1 MADTLRIDRSAKTLR
16 TLALERMRE
25 AIMDF
30 HFQPGERLVER
41 PLCDQL
47 GVSRSV
53 VREVLRQLEAEG
65 LVQMI
70 PGHGPAVAKPDL
82 GRTDEIYELRALLEG
97 IAARTCAQS
106 ATDVQLAALEHA
118 LGELFEAW
126 ASGQPPAVMRA
137 TTKFYEALFEIADK
151 RVAWEIVSGLNVRIN
166 QLRSMTI
173 LSQNRREPAIAEM
186 HAIMDAIKSRKP
198 EEAEA
203 AARRHVESAW
213 KIARTALQPDGKFG
227 SAADK
232 IVDSASAEP
241 PTASRAK
248 EVPRRPVQRFS
259 R

>member
-1 MADTLRIDRSAKTLR
+1 MSDDTLRIDRSAKTLR

-70 PGHGPAVAKPDL
+70 PGHGPAVARPDL

-97 IAARTCAQS
+97 IAARACALS
-106 ATDVQLAALEHA
+106 ATSDQLTTLERALA
-118 LGELFEAW
+118 DLFEAW
-126 ASGQPPAVMRA
+126 ASGTPPAVMRA
-137 TTKFYEALFEIADK
+137 TTKFYETLFEAADK

-173 LSQNRREPAIAEM
+173 ASANRREPAIAEM
-186 HAIMDAIKSRKP
+186 NEIMDAIRARKP

-213 KIARTALQPDGKFG
+213 QIAR
-227 SAADK
+227 DK
-232 IVDSASAEP
+232 LRLV
-241 PTASRAK
+241 
-248 EVPRRPVQRFS
+248 
-259 R
+259 

>member
-1 MADTLRIDRSAKTLR
+1 MPDDTLRIDRSAKTLR

-70 PGHGPAVAKPDL
+70 PGHGPAVARPDL

-97 IAARTCAQS
+97 IAARACALS
-106 ATDVQLAALEHA
+106 ATGEQLATLEGALA
-118 LGELFEAW
+118 DLFDAW
-126 ASGQPPAVMRA
+126 ASAMPTAVMRA
-137 TTKFYEALFEIADK
+137 TTKFYEALFEAADK

-173 LSQNRREPAIAEM
+173 HSENRREPAITEM
-186 HAIMDAIKSRKP
+186 NEIMDAIRARKP
-198 EEAEA
+198 DEAEA

-213 KIARTALQPDGKFG
+213 QIAR
-227 SAADK
+227 DK
-232 IVDSASAEP
+232 LRMV
-241 PTASRAK
+241 
-248 EVPRRPVQRFS
+248 
-259 R
+259 

>member
-1 MADTLRIDRSAKTLR
+1 MSDDTLRIDRSAKTLR

-97 IAARTCAQS
+97 IAARACAMS
-106 ATDVQLAALEHA
+106 ATNAQLTLLDSALA
-118 LGELFEAW
+118 NLFEAW
-126 ASGQPPAVMRA
+126 ASGKPAEVMRA
-137 TTKFYEALFEIADK
+137 TTKFYEVLFEAADK
-151 RVAWEIVSGLNVRIN
+151 RVAWEIVTGLNVRIN

-173 LSQNRREPAIAEM
+173 LSVNRRGPAIAEM
-186 HAIMDAIKSRKP
+186 TEIMDAIRSRRP
-198 EEAEA
+198 DEAEA
-203 AARRHVESAW
+203 AARRHVKSAW
-213 KIARTALQPDGKFG
+213 QIARATLRL
-227 SAADK
+227 
-232 IVDSASAEP
+232 P
-241 PTASRAK
+241 PA
-248 EVPRRPVQRFS
+248 
-259 R
+259 

>member
-1 MADTLRIDRSAKTLR
+1 MPDDTLRIDRSAKTLR

-41 PLCDQL
+41 PICDQL

-70 PGHGPAVAKPDL
+70 PGHGPAVARPDL

-97 IAARTCAQS
+97 IAARACALS
-106 ATDVQLAALEHA
+106 ATSEQLATLERALA
-118 LGELFEAW
+118 DLFDAW
-126 ASGQPPAVMRA
+126 ASGTPPAVMRA
-137 TTKFYEALFEIADK
+137 TTKFYEALFEAADK

-173 LSQNRREPAIAEM
+173 LSENRREPAITEM
-186 HAIMDAIKSRKP
+186 TEIMDAIRARKP
-198 EEAEA
+198 QEAEA

-213 KIARTALQPDGKFG
+213 KIAR
-227 SAADK
+227 DK
-232 IVDSASAEP
+232 LSLV
-241 PTASRAK
+241 
-248 EVPRRPVQRFS
+248 
-259 R
+259 

>member
-1 MADTLRIDRSAKTLR
+1 MSDDTLRIDRSAKTLR

-97 IAARTCAQS
+97 IAARACALS
-106 ATDVQLAALEHA
+106 ATDEQLATLEHA
-118 LGELFEAW
+118 LADLFEAW
-126 ASGQPPAVMRA
+126 ASGKPPAVMRA
-137 TTKFYEALFEIADK
+137 TTKFYEALFEAADK

-173 LSQNRREPAIAEM
+173 ASANRREPAIAEM
-186 HAIMDAIKSRKP
+186 NKIMDAIRSRKP
-198 EEAEA
+198 DEAEV
-203 AARRHVESAW
+203 AARQHVESAW
-213 KIARTALQPDGKFG
+213 NIARGQ
-227 SAADK
+227 
-232 IVDSASAEP
+232 IASSPLA
-241 PTASRAK
+241 
-248 EVPRRPVQRFS
+248 RP
-259 R
+259 

>member
-1 MADTLRIDRSAKTLR
+1 MPDDTLRIDRSAKTLR

-70 PGHGPAVAKPDL
+70 PGHGPAVARPDL

-97 IAARTCAQS
+97 IAARACALS
-106 ATDVQLAALEHA
+106 ATSEQLATLERALA
-118 LGELFEAW
+118 DLFDAW
-126 ASGQPPAVMRA
+126 ASGTPPAVMRA
-137 TTKFYEALFEIADK
+137 TTKFYEALFEAADK

-173 LSQNRREPAIAEM
+173 LSENRREPAITEM
-186 HAIMDAIKSRKP
+186 TEIMDAIRARKP
-198 EEAEA
+198 QEAEA

-213 KIARTALQPDGKFG
+213 KIAR
-227 SAADK
+227 DK
-232 IVDSASAEP
+232 LSLV
-241 PTASRAK
+241 
-248 EVPRRPVQRFS
+248 
-259 R
+259 

>member
-1 MADTLRIDRSAKTLR
+1 MPDDTLRIDRSAKTLR

-70 PGHGPAVAKPDL
+70 PGHGPAVARPDL

-97 IAARTCAQS
+97 IAARACALS
-106 ATDVQLAALEHA
+106 ATSEQLATLERALA
-118 LGELFEAW
+118 DLFDAW
-126 ASGQPPAVMRA
+126 ASGTPPAVMRA
-137 TTKFYEALFEIADK
+137 TTKFYEALFEAADK
-151 RVAWEIVSGLNVRIN
+151 SVAWEIVSGLNVRIN

-173 LSQNRREPAIAEM
+173 LSENRREPAITEM
-186 HAIMDAIKSRKP
+186 TEIMDAIRARKP
-198 EEAEA
+198 QEAEA

-213 KIARTALQPDGKFG
+213 KIAR
-227 SAADK
+227 DK
-232 IVDSASAEP
+232 LSLV
-241 PTASRAK
+241 
-248 EVPRRPVQRFS
+248 
-259 R
+259 

>member
-16 TLALERMRE
+16 TLALERMRD

-97 IAARTCAQS
+97 IAAKACAAS
-106 ATDVQLAALEHA
+106 ATDDQIALLDAALA
-118 LGELFEAW
+118 KLLDAW
-126 ASGQPPAVMRA
+126 ASGVPAEVMRA
-137 TTKFYEALFEIADK
+137 TTTFYEALFESADK

-173 LSQNRREPAIAEM
+173 ASANRREPAIAEM
-186 HAIMDAIKSRKP
+186 NEIMDAIRARKP
-198 EEAEA
+198 DEAEA

-213 KIARTALQPDGKFG
+213 KIARTALQPDGAFG
-227 SAADK
+227 SAAEK
-232 IVDSASAEP
+232 PS
-241 PTASRAK
+241 TL
-248 EVPRRPVQRFS
+248 
-259 R
+259 

>member
-1 MADTLRIDRSAKTLR
+1 MPDDTLRIDRSAKTLR

-53 VREVLRQLEAEG
+53 VREVLRQLEAER

-70 PGHGPAVAKPDL
+70 PGHGPAVARPDL

-97 IAARTCAQS
+97 IAARACALS
-106 ATDVQLAALEHA
+106 ATSEQLATLERALA
-118 LGELFEAW
+118 DLFDAW
-126 ASGQPPAVMRA
+126 ASGTPPAVMRA
-137 TTKFYEALFEIADK
+137 TTKFYEALFEAADK

-173 LSQNRREPAIAEM
+173 LSENRREPAITEM
-186 HAIMDAIKSRKP
+186 TEIMDAIRARKP
-198 EEAEA
+198 QEAEA

-213 KIARTALQPDGKFG
+213 QIAR
-227 SAADK
+227 DK
-232 IVDSASAEP
+232 LSLV
-241 PTASRAK
+241 
-248 EVPRRPVQRFS
+248 
-259 R
+259 

>member
-1 MADTLRIDRSAKTLR
+1 MPDDTLRIDRSAKTLR

-70 PGHGPAVAKPDL
+70 PGHGPAVARPDL

-97 IAARTCAQS
+97 IAARACALS
-106 ATDVQLAALEHA
+106 ATSEQLATLERALA
-118 LGELFEAW
+118 DLFDAW
-126 ASGQPPAVMRA
+126 ASGTPPAVMRA
-137 TTKFYEALFEIADK
+137 TTKFYEALFEAADK

-173 LSQNRREPAIAEM
+173 LSENRREPAITEM
-186 HAIMDAIKSRKP
+186 TEIMDAIRARKP
-198 EEAEA
+198 QEAEA

-213 KIARTALQPDGKFG
+213 QIAR
-227 SAADK
+227 DK
-232 IVDSASAEP
+232 LSLV
-241 PTASRAK
+241 
-248 EVPRRPVQRFS
+248 
-259 R
+259 

>member
-1 MADTLRIDRSAKTLR
+1 MPDDTLRIDRSAKTLR
-16 TLALERMRE
+16 TLALERMRD

-70 PGHGPAVAKPDL
+70 PGHGPAVARPDL

-97 IAARTCAQS
+97 IAARACALS
-106 ATDVQLAALEHA
+106 ATGEQLATLERALA
-118 LGELFEAW
+118 DLFEAW
-126 ASGQPPAVMRA
+126 ASGTPPAVMRA
-137 TTKFYEALFEIADK
+137 TTKFYEALFEAADK

-173 LSQNRREPAIAEM
+173 VSTNRREAAIAEM
-186 HAIMDAIKSRKP
+186 NEIMDAIRARKP

-213 KIARTALQPDGKFG
+213 QIARTALR
-227 SAADK
+227 
-232 IVDSASAEP
+232 P
-241 PTASRAK
+241 P
-248 EVPRRPVQRFS
+248 V
-259 R
+259 

>member
-1 MADTLRIDRSAKTLR
+1 MQDDSLRIDRSAKTLR

-97 IAARTCAQS
+97 IAARACALS
-106 ATDVQLAALEHA
+106 ATDAQLAVLEGALEN
-118 LGELFEAW
+118 LFAAW
-126 ASGQPPAVMRA
+126 ASGKPPAVMRA
-137 TTKFYEALFEIADK
+137 TTGFYEALFEAADK

-173 LSQNRREPAIAEM
+173 ASANRREPAIAEM
-186 HAIMDAIKSRKP
+186 NAIMDAIRARRP

-213 KIARTALQPDGKFG
+213 KIAR
-227 SAADK
+227 DK
-232 IVDSASAEP
+232 LRLD
-241 PTASRAK
+241 
-248 EVPRRPVQRFS
+248 PR
-259 R
+259 

>member
-1 MADTLRIDRSAKTLR
+1 MSDDTLRIDRSAKTLR
-16 TLALERMRE
+16 TLSLERLRE

-97 IAARTCAQS
+97 IAARACAMS
-106 ATDVQLAALEHA
+106 ATSAQIALLDGA
-118 LGELFEAW
+118 LTDLLEAW
-126 ASGQPPAVMRA
+126 ASGVPVAVMRA
-137 TTKFYEALFEIADK
+137 TTKFYEALFEVADK
-151 RVAWEIVSGLNVRIN
+151 RIAWEIVTGLNVRIN

-173 LSQNRREPAIAEM
+173 ASENRREPAIAEM
-186 HAIMDAIKSRKP
+186 TAIMDAIKLRDPDK
-198 EEAEA
+198 AEA
-203 AARRHVESAW
+203 AARHHVEQARF
-213 KIARTALQPDGKFG
+213 IAQRLL
-227 SAADK
+227 
-232 IVDSASAEP
+232 
-241 PTASRAK
+241 R
-248 EVPRRPVQRFS
+248 PR
-259 R
+259 

>member
-1 MADTLRIDRSAKTLR
+1 MPDDTLRIDRSAKTLR

-70 PGHGPAVAKPDL
+70 PGHGPAVARPDL

-97 IAARTCAQS
+97 IAARACALS
-106 ATDVQLAALEHA
+106 ATSEQVATLERALAD
-118 LGELFEAW
+118 LFEAW
-126 ASGQPPAVMRA
+126 ASGTPPAVMRA
-137 TTKFYEALFEIADK
+137 TTKFYEALFEAADK

-173 LSQNRREPAIAEM
+173 VSINRREAAIAEM
-186 HAIMDAIKSRKP
+186 NEIMDAIRGRKP

-213 KIARTALQPDGKFG
+213 QIARTALR
-227 SAADK
+227 
-232 IVDSASAEP
+232 P
-241 PTASRAK
+241 PA
-248 EVPRRPVQRFS
+248 
-259 R
+259 

>member
-1 MADTLRIDRSAKTLR
+1 MPDDTLRIDRSAKTLR

-70 PGHGPAVAKPDL
+70 PGHGPAVARPDL

-97 IAARTCAQS
+97 IAARACALS
-106 ATDVQLAALEHA
+106 ATSEQVATLERALAD
-118 LGELFEAW
+118 LFEAW
-126 ASGQPPAVMRA
+126 ASGTPPAVMRA
-137 TTKFYEALFEIADK
+137 TTKFYEALFEAADK

-173 LSQNRREPAIAEM
+173 VSANRREAAIAEM
-186 HAIMDAIKSRKP
+186 NDIMSAIRARKP

-213 KIARTALQPDGKFG
+213 QIARTALQPP
-227 SAADK
+227 A
-232 IVDSASAEP
+232 
-241 PTASRAK
+241 
-248 EVPRRPVQRFS
+248 
-259 R
+259 

>member
-1 MADTLRIDRSAKTLR
+1 MPDDTLRIDRSAKTLR

-70 PGHGPAVAKPDL
+70 PGHGPAVARPDL

-97 IAARTCAQS
+97 IAARACALS
-106 ATDVQLAALEHA
+106 ATSEQVATLERALAD
-118 LGELFEAW
+118 LFDAW
-126 ASGQPPAVMRA
+126 ASGAPPAVMRA
-137 TTKFYEALFEIADK
+137 TTKFYEALFEAADK

-173 LSQNRREPAIAEM
+173 VSINRREASIAEM
-186 HAIMDAIKSRKP
+186 NEIMDAIRGRKP

-213 KIARTALQPDGKFG
+213 QIARTALR
-227 SAADK
+227 
-232 IVDSASAEP
+232 P
-241 PTASRAK
+241 PA
-248 EVPRRPVQRFS
+248 
-259 R
+259 